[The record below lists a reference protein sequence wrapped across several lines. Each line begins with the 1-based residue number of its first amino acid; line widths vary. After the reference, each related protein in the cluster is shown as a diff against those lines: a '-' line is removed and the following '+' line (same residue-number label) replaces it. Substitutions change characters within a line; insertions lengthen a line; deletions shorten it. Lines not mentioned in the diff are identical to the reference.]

1 MVTAGRGPAA
11 TEQQPGPASVV
22 LPATMIQA
30 MIDHAR
36 SEAPNEACG
45 VIIGD
50 RAAAEGGRAL
60 RWHPARNNAASPF
73 RYELD
78 PDELYR
84 LTVETDDADETFWGI
99 VHSHTHTEARP
110 SATDVAQAFYPDAL
124 YVVVSLSSNPDEPET
139 APGVPTVR
147 AWRIVGGDV
156 FEVELLVDGGEAA
169 S

>member
-1 MVTAGRGPAA
+1 VVTARRGPAE
-11 TEQQPGPASVV
+11 TGRQPDPASVV

-45 VIIGD
+45 VIIGE
-50 RAAAEGGRAL
+50 RPAAEGGRAV
-60 RWHPARNNAASPF
+60 RWHPARNKAASPF

-110 SATDVAQAFYPDAL
+110 SPTDVAQAFYQDAL
-124 YVVVSLSSNPDEPET
+124 YIVVSLSSNLDEPET

-147 AWRIVGGDV
+147 AWRILDGEV